1 LSCNGLRPAT
11 FRLLTGLLQVRGL
24 LGEGDGL
31 LRSGSASEVEGIG
44 GAGRDKLSGDDLLIG
59 SGTACAASNLAL
71 LAVAAE

>member
-1 LSCNGLRPAT
+1 
-11 FRLLTGLLQVRGL
+11 LLQVRGL

-31 LRSGSASEVEGIG
+31 LLSGSASEVEGIG
-44 GAGRDKLSGDDLLIG
+44 GAGRDKLSSGDDLLIG